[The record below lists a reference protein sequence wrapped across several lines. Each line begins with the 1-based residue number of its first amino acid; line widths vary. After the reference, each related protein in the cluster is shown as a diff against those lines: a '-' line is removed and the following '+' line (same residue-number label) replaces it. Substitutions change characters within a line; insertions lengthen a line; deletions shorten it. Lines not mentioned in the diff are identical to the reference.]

1 MLLKLQFM
9 EGMLLKLQLN
19 LVNFLLKMSHSA
31 IWTKNLILIVIGFL
45 LSQILEIHEEF
56 RKCGNHQRSTICFEE
71 AFNGLR
77 QSREET
83 ILRDMSLIS
92 YQLME
97 IYSIKLTLKLVWT
110 TDILKENSK
119 HIQVLKIWS
128 ILPSLVIPELAKHLD
143 IVFGDYKMNVINRCK
158 EKLIEGDLV
167 LPKTWPTGV
176 NGRGNTAFT
185 RNGDPSED
193 LANRLALLHCIT

>member
-1 MLLKLQFM
+1 MKQLARPPLSLANLIHYSEQTPPFLSWPSGRYAFEFLKSM
-9 EGMLLKLQLN
+9 
-19 LVNFLLKMSHSA
+19 
-31 IWTKNLILIVIGFL
+31 KNLENV
-45 LSQILEIHEEF
+45 EIIKE
-56 RKCGNHQRSTICFEE
+56 
-71 AFNGLR
+71 
-77 QSREET
+77 
-83 ILRDMSLIS
+83 
-92 YQLME
+92 LME

-143 IVFGDYKMNVINRCK
+143 IVFGDYKMNVINRWK

-185 RNGDPSED
+185 SNGDPSED